1 MKYFVFNEFENI
13 YTDDF
18 QEAKDWYNSH
28 IGARIFETEQE
39 YNEALHDFL
48 TGY

>member
-28 IGARIFETEQE
+28 VGSRIFEKGLYDNYWEIFI
-39 YNEALHDFL
+39 D
-48 TGY
+48 

>member
-18 QEAKDWYNSH
+18 QEAKKHLEIVRNRGNGLEILTN
-28 IGARIFETEQE
+28 IGSF
-39 YNEALHDFL
+39 D
-48 TGY
+48 